1 MEKLKTPTEGL
12 SSVNVNGLKRFQL
25 WHSKFA
31 FVNKECIDDCRLL
44 EILKENAIKEKY
56 VNLRQFYSSF
66 IETGDLENYISYE
79 SVKDKL
85 EYITLS
91 CLMKSKR
98 KAANM
103 IVYNERIILDLDFKD
118 NMDKI
123 SGIEDLKRQFGE
135 DAYTRMA
142 FLSPNG
148 MGLKI
153 IVDIVKDSRIEE
165 INKRLLN
172 ANGNHDKSE
181 EDVAKIST
189 YHNAVYKQVKVY
201 YESKF
206 GLKFDNSAKGVQGAA
221 YVSADSNPYF
231 NENAELFLVSDISL
245 EKPAP
250 EVKYTVC
257 DCINNSYTTTTRSK
271 APEYTTSHC
280 DILLEMV
287 QWFEKYTKG
296 RHNMIVKVTPQ
307 ATTYSIPKSVIVNF
321 FTELYEGEDFT
332 IAEVERTVN
341 DLYNQQPKI
350 NQYIITELYD
360 KGCRA
365 IKTT

>member
-25 WHSKFA
+25 WSSAYIKA
-31 FVNKECIDDCRLL
+31 PKQYINDYQLL
-44 EILKENAIKEKY
+44 DILKKNAQTDVYINMRNHYSLFIK
-56 VNLRQFYSSF
+56 
-66 IETGDLENYISYE
+66 TGDEAAMTRYK
-79 SVKDKL
+79 SVKKHL
-85 EYITLS
+85 EFVTLS
-91 CLMKSKR
+91 CLMSSSR
-98 KAANM
+98 KAENM
-103 IVYNERIILDLDFKD
+103 CLY
-118 NMDKI
+118 
-123 SGIEDLKRQFGE
+123 
-135 DAYTRMA
+135 
-142 FLSPNG
+142 
-148 MGLKI
+148 
-153 IVDIVKDSRIEE
+153 KDSRIEE
-165 INKRLLN
+165 INQRLTCDS
-172 ANGNHDKSE
+172 GVYEQRGS
-181 EDVAKIST
+181 DV
-189 YHNAVYKQVKVY
+189 
-201 YESKF
+201 
-206 GLKFDNSAKGVQGAA
+206 
-221 YVSADSNPYF
+221 DSNPYF

-341 DLYNQQPKI
+341 DLYNQPPKI

>member
-25 WHSKFA
+25 WSSAYIKA
-31 FVNKECIDDCRLL
+31 PKQYINDYQLL
-44 EILKENAIKEKY
+44 DILKKNAQTDVYINMRNHYSLFIK
-56 VNLRQFYSSF
+56 
-66 IETGDLENYISYE
+66 TGDEAAKIRYD
-79 SVKDKL
+79 SVKKHL
-85 EYITLS
+85 EFVTLS
-91 CLMKSKR
+91 CLMSSSR
-98 KAANM
+98 KAENM
-103 IVYNERIILDLDFKD
+103 CLY
-118 NMDKI
+118 
-123 SGIEDLKRQFGE
+123 
-135 DAYTRMA
+135 
-142 FLSPNG
+142 
-148 MGLKI
+148 
-153 IVDIVKDSRIEE
+153 KDSRIEE
-165 INKRLLN
+165 INQRLTCE
-172 ANGNHDKSE
+172 GGVYEQRGS
-181 EDVAKIST
+181 DVEKISI
-189 YHNAVYKQVKVY
+189 YHKQGFSRVKDY
-201 YESKF
+201 YEGKF
-206 GLKFDNSAKGVQGAA
+206 GVKFDNAAMAVQGAA

-307 ATTYSIPKSVIVNF
+307 ATTYSIPKSVIIDF

-341 DLYNQQPKI
+341 DLYNQPPKI

>member
-25 WHSKFA
+25 WSSVYKK
-31 FVNKECIDDCRLL
+31 VPKQYINDYQLL
-44 EILKENAIKEKY
+44 DILKKNAQNDVYINMRNHYSLFIK
-56 VNLRQFYSSF
+56 
-66 IETGDLENYISYE
+66 TGDEAAKIRYD
-79 SVKDKL
+79 SVKKHL
-85 EYITLS
+85 EFVTLS
-91 CLMKSKR
+91 CLMSSSR
-98 KAANM
+98 KAENM
-103 IVYNERIILDLDFKD
+103 CLYNERVILDLDFKD
-118 NMDKI
+118 NMDNNCD
-123 SGIEDLKRQFGE
+123 IEDLKSQFGE
-135 DAYTRMA
+135 DAFTRMA
-142 FLSPNG
+142 FLSPSG
-148 MGLKI
+148 LGLKV

-165 INKRLLN
+165 INQRLTCE
-172 ANGNHDKSE
+172 GGVYEQRGS
-181 EDVAKIST
+181 DVEKISI
-189 YHNAVYKQVKVY
+189 YHKQGFSRVKDY
-201 YESKF
+201 YEGKF
-206 GLKFDNSAKGVQGAA
+206 GVKFDNAAMAVQGAA

-231 NENAELFLVSDISL
+231 NENAELFPVSDISL

-341 DLYNQQPKI
+341 DLYNQPPKI

>member
-12 SSVNVNGLKRFQL
+12 SSVNVNELKKFQL

-31 FVNKECIDDCRLL
+31 NANKECIDDCRLL
-44 EILKENAIKEKY
+44 EILKENASKEKY

-66 IETGDLENYISYE
+66 IETGDLEKKNSYE
-79 SVKDKL
+79 SVKNNL

-91 CLMKSKR
+91 CLMRSRR

-103 IVYNERIILDLDFKD
+103 IVYNERIILDLDYQD
-118 NMDKI
+118 NKDKI
-123 SGIEDLKRQFGE
+123 SDIEDLKSQFGE
-135 DAYTRMA
+135 DAFTRMA
-142 FLSPNG
+142 FLSPSG
-148 MGLKI
+148 LGLKV

-165 INKRLLN
+165 INQRLTCE
-172 ANGNHDKSE
+172 GGVYEQRGS
-181 EDVAKIST
+181 DVEKISI
-189 YHNAVYKQVKVY
+189 YHKQGFSRVKDY
-201 YESKF
+201 YEGKF
-206 GLKFDNSAKGVQGAA
+206 GVKFDNAAMAVQGAA

-231 NENAELFLVSDISL
+231 NENAELFPVSDISL

-341 DLYNQQPKI
+341 DLYNQPPKI